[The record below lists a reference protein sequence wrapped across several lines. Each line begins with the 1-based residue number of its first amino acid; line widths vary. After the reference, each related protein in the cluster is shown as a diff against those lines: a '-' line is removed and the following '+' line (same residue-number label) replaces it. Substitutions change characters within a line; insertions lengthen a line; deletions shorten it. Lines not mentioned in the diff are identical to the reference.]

1 MASNLKRSPSSIIC
15 FLSMKEHSRGFS
27 FPKGCSIF
35 KMYVTF
41 LSLSH
46 TKQNVK
52 HWCDKA
58 KETNQEAPSS
68 SFLLWPVLKLSQH
81 QFLSTK
87 YIRGGLFQCRF
98 CVCLCLLL
106 LFYNYIIE
114 SIKGIFLVI
123 STVFQ
128 ENRHSLGRREG
139 RMNRWGTRDFY
150 GSETPA
156 YDTTMMSTYH

>member
-1 MASNLKRSPSSIIC
+1 MKKKKKRRNVMASNLKRSPSSIIC

-27 FPKGCSIF
+27 FPKGCSIS
-35 KMYVTF
+35 KMYVMF

-87 YIRGGLFQCRF
+87 YIRGGCFSADF
-98 CVCLCLLL
+98 VFVCVCCYCFIIILL
-106 LFYNYIIE
+106 
-114 SIKGIFLVI
+114 K
-123 STVFQ
+123 
-128 ENRHSLGRREG
+128 
-139 RMNRWGTRDFY
+139 
-150 GSETPA
+150 A
-156 YDTTMMSTYH
+156 

>member
-1 MASNLKRSPSSIIC
+1 
-15 FLSMKEHSRGFS
+15 
-27 FPKGCSIF
+27 
-35 KMYVTF
+35 MYVMF

-87 YIRGGLFQCRF
+87 YIRGGAVLVQI
-98 CVCLCLLL
+98 LCLSV
-106 LFYNYIIE
+106 FA
-114 SIKGIFLVI
+114 VI
-123 STVFQ
+123 V
-128 ENRHSLGRREG
+128 L
-139 RMNRWGTRDFY
+139 
-150 GSETPA
+150 
-156 YDTTMMSTYH
+156 